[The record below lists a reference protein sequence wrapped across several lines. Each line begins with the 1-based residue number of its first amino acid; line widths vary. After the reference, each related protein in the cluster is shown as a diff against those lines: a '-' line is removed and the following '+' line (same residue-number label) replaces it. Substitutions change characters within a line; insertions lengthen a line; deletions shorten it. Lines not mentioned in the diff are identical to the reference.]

1 MATRLERIAMVG
13 AGLTGTY
20 LALDWARAGHPVTIY
35 DVDHER
41 ARTAPERTREI
52 GAELVRGGVTDQT
65 ALDEALTRLASTPDL
80 QAAVGQ
86 ADYVAEAIV
95 KDLPTKQALFGEL
108 DALCSERTVLASNTS
123 SLLPSALAQ
132 RTSHPER
139 LLVVH
144 CFFPAHLLPAVEVVP
159 GARPPSRSPR

>member
-1 MATRLERIAMVG
+1 MVATRLERIAMVG

-95 KDLPTKQALFGEL
+95 EDLAGQVGALRRAGHAL
-108 DALCSERTVLASNTS
+108 LGADGAGDAERGGQSRPN
-123 SLLPSALAQ
+123 SA
-132 RTSHPER
+132 
-139 LLVVH
+139 
-144 CFFPAHLLPAVEVVP
+144 
-159 GARPPSRSPR
+159 